1 MTNIVNKDAV
11 QITESA
17 ERQIKAAAKKFLI
30 YYSKLT
36 PIVYTTIKDS
46 GVLLTMRFLCDP
58 RKRRSTEEIILEEV
72 LEEFGKCKEI
82 DFAYPTTRFYSNLK
96 EGKEGAKPKSD
107 K

>member
-1 MTNIVNKDAV
+1 MSPVA
-11 QITESA
+11 QFLL
-17 ERQIKAAAKKFLI
+17 AAKKFLI

-36 PIVYTTIKDS
+36 PIVYTSIKDS

-72 LEEFGKCKEI
+72 LEEFGKCKDI
-82 DFAYPTTRFYSNLK
+82 DFAYPTTRFYNNLN
-96 EGKEGAKPKSD
+96 EGKEGAKPNTD